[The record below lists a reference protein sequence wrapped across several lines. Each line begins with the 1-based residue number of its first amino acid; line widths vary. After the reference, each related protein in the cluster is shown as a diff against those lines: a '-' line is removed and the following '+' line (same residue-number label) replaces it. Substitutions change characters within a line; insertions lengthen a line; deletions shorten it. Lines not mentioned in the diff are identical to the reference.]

1 MLKPWPKSVFR
12 EGTVS
17 PLDRNGEHISDAAL
31 GLNNLR
37 DAGVA
42 FELASEAKKLHVDA
56 AIEDILIHARGL
68 QQVLTAKWALRRIRS
83 LEGQAEQA
91 LGNPDIMAS
100 SADEAV
106 RKIGQNGKVR
116 GRWTES

>member
-1 MLKPWPKSVFR
+1 M
-12 EGTVS
+12 
-17 PLDRNGEHISDAAL
+17 
-31 GLNNLR
+31 
-37 DAGVA
+37 
-42 FELASEAKKLHVDA
+42 HVDA

-116 GRWTES
+116 GRWTGTLGGSLQSAF